1 MPMAPSVLLSPR
13 VATRLPD
20 DVIEIPPPPPAPQR
34 PSGSLLYQIL
44 PVLLVAVGMG
54 VILVV
59 GNLQGS
65 GGGLAIL
72 LVGSMLMIGGGAGVS
87 VLLHRS
93 QAASYRRGTRRR
105 LKLYFEKLWSL
116 RERLESSLE
125 QQRQILLEKDP
136 HPSTCV
142 EVATR
147 QSARLW
153 ERSPE
158 EPDFSRVRVG
168 LGAQPS
174 SLTVHAPRQPDLL
187 VPDPLVEAAQDL
199 AEWASAVHG
208 VPLNVSIADGACVG
222 IWGSRERVI
231 EAVRAVLIQLATH
244 HAPDELKLIGVVPTA
259 DVRQWAWLRWLP
271 HTWSD
276 DRRERF
282 IASTPESAARLSKR
296 LEEILGRRREAA
308 ASPFA
313 ASGGRS
319 NLQVPAFTFV
329 VLDPDLADSMPVI
342 ADFSTRPEPRVGAS
356 YLFVAEDRTRLP
368 RQCGTILEVADAE
381 PRARLIDRTGAVQ
394 VVDVLDGM
402 PLEDCER
409 LAIALAPLQ
418 PRRVAAPSALPS
430 RALLLDL
437 LRVQRLEDLDVLE
450 RWSNSAP
457 QHTLA
462 VPIGVRPGGDVLQLD
477 LHQAADGPHGLVAG
491 STGSGKSAFLQ
502 ALLLGL
508 AASFHPHDVALVL
521 VDYKGG
527 STIGPLRDLPHVV
540 GMITNLDGNLAQ
552 RALVALQAEIERRQ
566 MVLSEAGCE
575 DLDAYVQRRR
585 QGEPLEPVPHLV
597 LVVDEF
603 AELKTERPEFIHQL
617 VRTAR
622 VGRSVG
628 VHLILAT
635 QKPRPAVD
643 EEIWANARFRVCLRV
658 EQPEDSHDVI
668 KRPDAATLVGRG
680 QAYLQVGHDEVFTLF
695 QGAWGGAAYRPDA
708 GVTDPHE
715 IVRVDLDGS
724 RHQLT
729 TRVQP
734 VVSRRDP
741 TQAEALARRLRNV
754 AEEAGISPLPSIWL
768 APLPERHAL
777 REAAW
782 DGAEWAP
789 VERWVEPVL
798 GLVDDPGHRR
808 QEPLRVDLPRSG
820 NLVIYGSP
828 GTGKSTALLTLGV
841 SLASE
846 HPPSDVHLYLVD
858 FGGHALSN
866 LALLPH
872 VGGVVLGDEEEKLVR
887 LLRHLSGELGHRKT
901 LFAEVGVSTLPGYRA
916 AARTDLPALVVLID
930 NLPALLS
937 AYPDLE
943 DQVAQLA
950 QQGGTLGIHL
960 VFSAATPTLV
970 RLRIASSFNQAIVL
984 RLADR
989 ADYGAV
995 LSVPHGYEPS
1005 TLSGRGLVK
1014 SRPVLECQL
1023 AQPAPGL
1030 GEVEQIAAVRRLSR
1044 EMSEAWSGSRPWR
1057 VRTLPER
1064 VQLEDLLER
1073 VDRAD
1078 DNPITVVGL
1087 AEDDL
1092 EPLLVDLRDG
1102 PHFVISGPPGGGKST
1117 LLRTCLW
1124 SLAQRRNT
1132 DSLRIL
1138 LADFRGDDTD
1148 SHRPG
1153 VVVAA
1158 DAHAFANALDKLLR
1172 LEDPNLTKLV
1182 AIDDLESLQRVVDAE
1197 TLQRLGEAIRART
1210 PGVHVLLVGTSAA
1223 FAATYDGPAQLI
1235 KQGQTG
1241 FIVGG
1246 TDYDDLQVLGI
1257 SVPHAEASQGL
1268 PPGRGFYA
1276 RRKRYTRLR
1285 AALPPPLARS
1295 VA

>member
-1 MPMAPSVLLSPR
+1 
-13 VATRLPD
+13 LPD

-34 PSGSLLYQIL
+34 PSGSLLYQVL

-105 LKLYFEKLWSL
+105 LELYFEKLWSV
-116 RERLESSLE
+116 RERLENLLE

-153 ERSPE
+153 ERSPG
-158 EPDFSRVRVG
+158 EPDFARVRVG
-168 LGAQPS
+168 LGAQPAS
-174 SLTVHAPRQPDLL
+174 VTVHAPRQPDPL

-199 AEWASAVHG
+199 AEWAAALHG
-208 VPLNVSIADGACVG
+208 VPLNVSLADGACVG
-222 IWGSRERVI
+222 IWGPRERVI
-231 EAVRAVLIQLATH
+231 DAVRAMLIQLATH
-244 HAPDELKLIGVVPTA
+244 HAPDELKLVGVLPTA
-259 DVRQWAWLRWLP
+259 DVREWAWLRWLP

-282 IASTPESAARLSKR
+282 IASTPEPAARLSKR

-308 ASPFA
+308 GSPFA
-313 ASGGRS
+313 GSGRQSGVGA
-319 NLQVPAFTFV
+319 NLRVPAFAFV
-329 VLDPDLADSMPVI
+329 VLDPELADSMPVI
-342 ADFSTRPEPRVGAS
+342 AEFSARPEPCVGAS
-356 YLFVAEDRTRLP
+356 FLFVAEDRTRLP
-368 RQCGTILEVADAE
+368 RQCGAILEVTEAD
-381 PRARLIDRTGAVQ
+381 PRARLIDRSGAVQ

-450 RWSNSAP
+450 RWSTSAP

-462 VPIGVRPGGDVLQLD
+462 VPIGVRPGGEVLHLD

-508 AASFHPHDVALVL
+508 AATFHPHDVALVL

-566 MVLSEAGCE
+566 MVLSEADCE
-575 DLDAYVQRRR
+575 DLDAYLQRRR
-585 QGEPLEPVPHLV
+585 EGEPLEPVPHLV

-628 VHLILAT
+628 LHLILST

-658 EQPEDSHDVI
+658 EQPQDSQDVI

-680 QAYLQVGHDEVFTLF
+680 QGYLQVGHDEVFTLF

-708 GVTDPHE
+708 GVADPHE

-729 TRVQP
+729 TSVQP
-734 VVSRRDP
+734 TASRREP
-741 TQAEALARRLRNV
+741 TQAEALARRLRSV
-754 AEEAGISPLPSIWL
+754 AEEAGISPLPTIWL
-768 APLPERHAL
+768 APLPERLAL

-782 DGAEWAP
+782 DGTEWAH

-798 GLVDDPGHRR
+798 GLVDDPAHRR

-820 NLVIYGSP
+820 NLVMYGSP

-841 SLASE
+841 SLAAE

-887 LLRHLSGELGHRKT
+887 LLRHLSRELGQRKT

-943 DQVAQLA
+943 DQLAALA

-960 VFSAATPTLV
+960 VFTAATPTLV

-1023 AQPAPGL
+1023 AQPAPGF

-1073 VDRAD
+1073 VDRHD
-1078 DNPITVVGL
+1078 DNPIAVVGL
-1087 AEDDL
+1087 AEEDL
-1092 EPLLVDLRDG
+1092 EPLQVDLRDG
-1102 PHFVISGPPGGGKST
+1102 PHFAISGPPGGGKST
-1117 LLRTCLW
+1117 LLCTCLW
-1124 SLAQRRNT
+1124 SLAQWRNT
-1132 DSLRIL
+1132 ESLRVL
-1138 LADFRGDDTD
+1138 LADFRGDDAD
-1148 SHRPG
+1148 SHLPG
-1153 VVVAA
+1153 VVVAS
-1158 DAHAFANALDKLLR
+1158 DGNAFARALEELLQ

-1182 AIDDLESLQRVVDAE
+1182 AIDDLESLQRDADAE
-1197 TLQRLGEAIRART
+1197 TLQRLTDAIRVRA
-1210 PGVHVLLVGTSAA
+1210 PGLHVLLVGTSAA
-1223 FAATYDGPAQLI
+1223 FAAAYDGPAHLI
-1235 KQGQTG
+1235 KQSQTG

-1276 RRKRYTRLR
+1276 HRKRYTRLR

-1295 VA
+1295 LA